1 VLSVPA
7 SVNFQHELTPPGNFV
22 MIDKSR
28 ALTLLGSGLGP
39 TEVGTTLGCDPSYVS
54 QLLMDD
60 GFRTQVLAL
69 RIENLQAATQRDR
82 KIDKLED
89 EVLEKLADNIRWMT
103 KTNDIIRAFAI
114 INAAKRRGAVTGGDL
129 TVNQTIVAIS
139 LPPAARR
146 EFITNQQGEVV
157 QVGDKTTLT
166 MPLQNLLRDR
176 LKKQIPEKVSSERE
190 GSTYEQAATDAT
202 VNSPQ
207 GEKAAA

>member
-1 VLSVPA
+1 MLFVLPG
-7 SVNFQHELTPPGNFV
+7 VNFYYEITPATGDA

-60 GFRTQVLAL
+60 SFRTQVLAL

-89 EVLEKLADNIRWMT
+89 EVLEKLEDNIKWMT

-129 TVNQTIVAIS
+129 TVHQTIVAIS

-176 LKKQIPEKVSSERE
+176 LRKQITSEKPSEPEGR
-190 GSTYEQAATDAT
+190 TYEQAATD
-202 VNSPQ
+202 NSPK